1 VLTNAEADG
10 KLLDSVAMPDAD
22 GGDFLKE
29 AAEKLKLSARGYHRV
44 LRVSRT
50 LADIDLPDSSEK
62 DPHVARHYIAKS
74 LSYRR
79 VVPL

>member
-1 VLTNAEADG
+1 MLTNAEADG

-62 DPHVARHYIAKS
+62 DPHVARHYIVEY

-79 VVPL
+79 IVPL